1 MRERLAE
8 LNWWAQP
15 NLVKKGVRGE
25 LVPGFDSKPRDLV
38 AGPPSLSA
46 RQMEKVA

>member
-8 LNWWAQP
+8 LNWCAQP

-25 LVPGFDSKPRDLV
+25 LVPSFDSKPGDLV

-46 RQMEKVA
+46 KQMEKVA